1 MPRMGVTIYEVL
13 LSCPGDVIDLKDTV
27 KECLDDFNR
36 THGNINNVNLELKH
50 WSTDAYPQ
58 SGGSAQELL
67 NNQFIHECD
76 ACIALLGNR
85 FGSPTNRYDSGTEE
99 EIEDMIESGKQV
111 FMYFIER
118 PTDPSNI
125 DIDQL
130 SKVREFKDK
139 YSENS
144 KGIYWIIKNKD
155 ELKKELSNHLGL
167 YFLQLIVK
175 PERVIENKILPELK
189 LKFEEDIKSKYNMKL
204 SSCNFMQD
212 KEGEIKKNIELIQNI
227 VLEEKE
233 KEVID
238 NKTDINFLIMKTIN
252 IEYTKFQFN
261 ENDKKIINEYCNDK
275 KIALQEEFWNLGN
288 LKVRKM
294 PIVSLN
300 GYKPNIEGESK
311 ELEKYELIEK
321 LLKKISEYNCYIKF
335 FSNIDSY
342 SYLTGYIENSG
353 KTFDEDIDVKI
364 KIPKDCIVKA
374 SEIPI
379 PEGDCIEEINE
390 IDITEVIFLPQKN
403 HNIEEY
409 NNYPIIPYIPE
420 LPSINL
426 YGRLPLDI
434 YQKEK
439 DKYLRKKD
447 RIFCYEYYDD
457 KENDILKFN
466 IEYLKQKNSMY
477 LPSILFFKKR
487 PEYIEYEIT
496 SKHFPDI
503 VSDRY
508 EMK

>member
-1 MPRMGVTIYEVL
+1 M
-13 LSCPGDVIDLKDTV
+13 
-27 KECLDDFNR
+27 
-36 THGNINNVNLELKH
+36 
-50 WSTDAYPQ
+50 
-58 SGGSAQELL
+58 
-67 NNQFIHECD
+67 
-76 ACIALLGNR
+76 
-85 FGSPTNRYDSGTEE
+85 
-99 EIEDMIESGKQV
+99 
-111 FMYFIER
+111 
-118 PTDPSNI
+118 
-125 DIDQL
+125 
-130 SKVREFKDK
+130 
-139 YSENS
+139 
-144 KGIYWIIKNKD
+144 
-155 ELKKELSNHLGL
+155 
-167 YFLQLIVK
+167 
-175 PERVIENKILPELK
+175 
-189 LKFEEDIKSKYNMKL
+189 
-204 SSCNFMQD
+204 
-212 KEGEIKKNIELIQNI
+212 
-227 VLEEKE
+227 
-233 KEVID
+233 
-238 NKTDINFLIMKTIN
+238 
-252 IEYTKFQFN
+252 
-261 ENDKKIINEYCNDK
+261 
-275 KIALQEEFWNLGN
+275 
-288 LKVRKM
+288 
-294 PIVSLN
+294 
-300 GYKPNIEGESK
+300 
-311 ELEKYELIEK
+311 
-321 LLKKISEYNCYIKF
+321 KKISEYNCYIKF